1 MHKETPWIPLFLNL
15 EKQSKCS
22 NCATCSSPFF
32 FDHILANVSNR
43 ISRQNGVVDDILS
56 NNQLMFPQ
64 NSWKNLKLLPLTSYL
79 WKGQEKPDF
88 PNYELFE
95 DIDQALKTW
104 FERAWQLLIILCLVK
119 TSAFRVHH
127 NNGLMLKL

>member
-1 MHKETPWIPLFLNL
+1 
-15 EKQSKCS
+15 
-22 NCATCSSPFF
+22 
-32 FDHILANVSNR
+32 
-43 ISRQNGVVDDILS
+43 
-56 NNQLMFPQ
+56 MFPQ

-88 PNYELFE
+88 LNYELFE